1 MSLVTE
7 TNQQYYQGAQVF
19 VVEDAAGQ
27 TDFKTSFNTNL
38 VFGSFDP
45 TITNY
50 ALNNFKIYISATG
63 LPNSFTEYTTAY
75 RVNDD
80 TISLGTPAVPVSL
93 AQGTYLVVQ
102 LKT

>member
-19 VVEDAAGQ
+19 VVESATGQ
-27 TDFKTSFNTNL
+27 TDFKTSFNTDL

-50 ALNNFKIYISATG
+50 ALNNFKIYTSATG
-63 LPNSFTEYTTAY
+63 LPNSFTEYLASFL
-75 RVNDD
+75 RC
-80 TISLGTPAVPVSL
+80 ISAGDPSL
-93 AQGTYLVVQ
+93 NGFQLVLQ
-102 LKT
+102 NI